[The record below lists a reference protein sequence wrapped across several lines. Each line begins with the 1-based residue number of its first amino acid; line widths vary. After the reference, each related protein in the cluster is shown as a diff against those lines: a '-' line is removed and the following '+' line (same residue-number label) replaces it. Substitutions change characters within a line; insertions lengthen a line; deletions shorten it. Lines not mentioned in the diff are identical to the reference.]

1 VKEVGGTV
9 PIGEVRSSVD
19 NLSVDEE
26 TWCCGVRVLESVR
39 VVRKRKCPLVRM
51 EIVKEGQEECQ
62 RWLKRGKGW

>member
-1 VKEVGGTV
+1 M
-9 PIGEVRSSVD
+9 D

-51 EIVKEGQEECQ
+51 EIVKEGREECQ
-62 RWLKRGKGW
+62 